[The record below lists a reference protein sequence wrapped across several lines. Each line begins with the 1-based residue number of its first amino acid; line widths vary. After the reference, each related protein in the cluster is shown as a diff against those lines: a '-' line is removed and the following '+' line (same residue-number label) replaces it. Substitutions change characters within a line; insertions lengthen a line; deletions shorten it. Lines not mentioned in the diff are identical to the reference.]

1 MIDKST
7 LEFLKNLSRNNN
19 REWFNAN
26 KPLYEKGKKNI
37 LDVTMYL
44 ISEIGKFDKSVE
56 FVNPEDCLFR
66 IYKDVRFSKDKN
78 PYKTN
83 FGSFIIKG
91 GRKNP
96 GAGYYI
102 HIEPGK
108 SFLVGGIYM
117 PSAPH
122 LFSIRSAIAKKPE
135 VLMKILNNA
144 ELKKSFGGLSDET
157 LKTAP
162 KGFPKDHP
170 AIELLRFKHYY
181 LMKNI
186 SDKEI
191 LNDSFLKQ
199 AVKDYKIVTPFV
211 KYINEV
217 IA

>member
-7 LEFLKNLSRNNN
+7 LEFLKNLSRNNS

-26 KPLYEKGKKNI
+26 KSLYEKGKKNI
-37 LDVTMYL
+37 LDATLYL
-44 ISEIGKFDKSVE
+44 ISEIGKFDKSVQ
-56 FVNPEDCLFR
+56 FVNPEECLFR

-91 GRKNP
+91 GRKTQ
-96 GAGYYI
+96 GAGYYL

-122 LFSIRSAIAKKPE
+122 LFAIRSAIAKKPE
-135 VLMKILNNA
+135 ALMKIISKP
-144 ELKKSFGGLSDET
+144 EIKKSFGGLCDET

-170 AIELLRFKHYY
+170 SVELLRYKHYY
-181 LMKNI
+181 LMKNV

-191 LNDSFLKQ
+191 LSDGFLIQ
-199 AVKDYKIVTPFV
+199 AVKEFKVVSPFV
-211 KYINEV
+211 KYINSILE
-217 IA
+217 

>member
-7 LEFLKNLSRNNN
+7 LEFLKNLSKNNN

-37 LDVTMYL
+37 LDVTLYL
-44 ISEIGKFDKSVE
+44 ISEIGKSDKSVQY
-56 FVNPEDCLFR
+56 VNPEECLFR

-91 GRKNP
+91 GRKTP
-96 GAGYYI
+96 GAGYYL

-122 LFSIRSAIAKKPE
+122 LLAIRSAIAKKPE
-135 VLMKILNNA
+135 TFIKIINNY
-144 ELKKSFGGLSDET
+144 ELKKLFGELCDET

-170 AIELLRFKHYY
+170 AIQLLRYKHYY
-181 LMKNI
+181 FMRNV

-191 LNDSFLKQ
+191 LSDDFLKQ
-199 AVKDYKIVTPFV
+199 AVKDYKVVSPFV
-211 KYINEV
+211 KYINAV
-217 IA
+217 LY